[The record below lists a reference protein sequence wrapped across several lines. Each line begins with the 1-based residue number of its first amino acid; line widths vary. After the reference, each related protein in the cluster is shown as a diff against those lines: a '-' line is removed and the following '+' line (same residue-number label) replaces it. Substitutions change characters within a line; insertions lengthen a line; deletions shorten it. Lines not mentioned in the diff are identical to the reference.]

1 MKLKL
6 NKELMTR
13 WIKALE
19 SGRYRQGRE
28 ALKQKDG
35 SGHVRYCCL
44 GVLQKLEPKIK
55 QDKAD
60 GEMLDEASVRKI
72 LGCDLDQVYLSEA
85 NDGANYELEY
95 EPQTFKQIAQHLRKK
110 YKITA

>member
-1 MKLKL
+1 MKL

-28 ALKQKDG
+28 ALKQTDN

-55 QDKAD
+55 PEDDYVLDKA
-60 GEMLDEASVRKI
+60 SVHKI
-72 LGCDLDQVYLSEA
+72 LGCDLDQLHLTDL
-85 NDGANYELEY
+85 NDGVYGKPE
-95 EPQTFKQIAQHLRKK
+95 TFKQIAQYLREQ
-110 YKITA
+110 YEITG